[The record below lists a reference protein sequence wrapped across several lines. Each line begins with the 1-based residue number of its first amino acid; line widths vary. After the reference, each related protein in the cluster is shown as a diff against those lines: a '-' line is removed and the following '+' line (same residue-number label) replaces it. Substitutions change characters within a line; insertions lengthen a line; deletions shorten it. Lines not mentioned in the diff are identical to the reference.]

1 MRLATSERARRAK
14 DPLKPL
20 RHVVGGYLKDAEVA
34 FVERAYATA
43 AEAHRGQ
50 HRKTGEPYITHPVA
64 VATIL
69 AKMRLDRECLAAAL
83 LHDAIEDTSLTRQ
96 ELLHRFGPVV
106 AALVD
111 GVTKLDKM
119 KFRTRQEATAESFRK
134 MLLAMAEDLRVLL
147 IKLADRLHNM
157 RTLQAMENDAR
168 QRVARETLDI
178 YAPLA
183 GRLGLHEMR
192 EELEN
197 LGFANLYPHRHRVM
211 TARVRALAGN
221 RRGVLRKMQR
231 ALHDR
236 LKREGIGCRV
246 LGRQKSPYST
256 YKKMCDKDL
265 SFKDVTD
272 VYAFRII
279 VKNRADCYRALG
291 VVHELYQ
298 PQPGRFKDYIALPKS
313 NGYQSLHTVL
323 KSPFDIPIEIQIRT
337 EDMDIAA
344 EKGQAAHW
352 QYKYAGDKE
361 GARSRVRGWLDSLV
375 ATQRHTG
382 TADEFMESIKGDLY
396 PGEIFVFTPKG
407 RIIDLKRGASALDFA
422 YAIHTDVGNRAT
434 GALINRNRAPLS
446 HRLRTGDTVEIQT
459 TAGSRPRPEWLS
471 FVTTTKAR
479 AAIRH
484 HLKSMEQR
492 DSIALGH
499 RLLDQ
504 ALTAHGAALEDVSER
519 RLVSYLKR
527 RKLDRL
533 EDLFL
538 KLAHGEM
545 LAEIAAQKLLSRMQ
559 RRESRRPEVPPEA
572 LAVGGGEDGAVSYA
586 QCCYPLPGD
595 RIMGYLS
602 LGKGIVVHRDN
613 CPNVPE
619 LRKHP
624 ERCLDV
630 VWERVTG
637 RRLFRVFVRVEVVNR
652 PGVLANISSAIGKT
666 ATNIEQVE
674 QRDTSDDSA
683 TLLFVLNVTDRD
695 QLARVL
701 RRLRNNRDVYKVSRD
716 YA

>member
-1 MRLATSERARRAK
+1 MRLATSERARRAR
-14 DPLKPL
+14 DPFKPL
-20 RHVVGGYLKDAEVA
+20 GHVIGGYLNEAQIA
-34 FVERAYATA
+34 LVERAFETG

-50 HRKTGEPYITHPVA
+50 YRKTGEPYITHPVA

-69 AKMRLDRECLAAAL
+69 AKMRLDHECLAAAL
-83 LHDAIEDTSLTRQ
+83 LHDAIEDTALTRQ
-96 ELLHRFGPVV
+96 ELVRRFGPVV

-157 RTLQAMENDAR
+157 RTLQAMDSDAR
-168 QRVARETLDI
+168 LRIASETLDI

-197 LGFANLYPHRHRVM
+197 LGFANLHPYRHRVLA
-211 TARVRALAGN
+211 ARVRALAGN
-221 RRGVLRKMQR
+221 RRGVLRKIQR

-236 LKREGIGCRV
+236 LKREGLDCRV
-246 LGRQKSPYST
+246 IGRQKSPYST

-279 VKNRADCYRALG
+279 VKSRADCYRALG

-323 KSPFDIPIEIQIRT
+323 NSPFDMPVEIQIRT

-352 QYKYAGDKE
+352 SYKYGTGKE

-375 ATQRHTG
+375 ATQSQTG

-407 RIIDLKRGASALDFA
+407 RIIDLRRGASALDFA
-422 YAIHTDVGNRAT
+422 YAIHTDIGNRAT
-434 GALINRNRAPLS
+434 GVLINRSRAPLS
-446 HRLRTGDTVEIQT
+446 HRLRTGDTVEILT

-484 HLKSMEQR
+484 YLKSMEQR

-504 ALTAHGAALEDVSER
+504 ALAAHGAALEDVSER
-519 RLVSYLKR
+519 RLISYLKR
-527 RKLDRL
+527 RKLERL

-572 LAVGGGEDGAVSYA
+572 LAVGGDEDGAVSFA
-586 QCCYPLPGD
+586 HCCYPLPGD

-602 LGKGIVVHRDN
+602 LGKGVVVHRDN

-637 RRLFRVFVRVEVVNR
+637 RRLFKVFVKVEVINR

-674 QRDTSDDSA
+674 QRDTSADSA
-683 TLLFVLNVTDRD
+683 TLLFILNVHDRD

-701 RRLRNNRDVYKVSRD
+701 RRLRNNSDVFKVSRD
-716 YA
+716 HA